1 VVLDTNVVSTSVSG
15 GSSTSPAL
23 TILTLAIP
31 SAGTWRLDAELR
43 AYVPGA
49 GFMAAAFY
57 DNGTLIPGSE
67 YFIAAGGVT
76 QSGAATGQYG
86 GFMSYN
92 LTTTG
97 ARTVTVGIWSTTSA
111 NCLGSDD
118 GRTWARATQLTP
130 TVTVNN
136 GSSGTSGSSG
146 TKFR

>member
-1 VVLDTNVVSTSVSG
+1 MKKSGRFPDWKSPLPNVRLFTSSQFSAINLSTTDLRATYPGVSNITINSPVSG

-97 ARTVTVGIWSTTSA
+97 HSCWNLPPYVA
-111 NCLGSDD
+111 
-118 GRTWARATQLTP
+118 
-130 TVTVNN
+130 VN
-136 GSSGTSGSSG
+136 
-146 TKFR
+146 